1 MNKAILL
8 AVLSTVFV
16 AGCVQGEWIQTT
28 TTVVGG
34 NGLVITEFTVDPA
47 ELYTDSSGRVM
58 MTISNKG
65 GAVVDVNDAVIYLT
79 GSGIKDD
86 LADNLY
92 WSARGST
99 TSVYAALTK
108 TLSPEDPVR
117 EIPAGEQT
125 VTYTLTSPTGITKG
139 TTRDDIF
146 IGRVYYDYSTT
157 VSGNVWVYSEAE
169 ADAARA
175 SGKELNKAVLSSSA
189 GPVALYVKAVPEP
202 IVLVSG
208 EDTFT
213 LQIRVSNV
221 GGSTLYKAG
230 SIDYTVAEPDLS
242 LDIDTE
248 LNRVEVDIEATG
260 LSGFEQCEG
269 EQELVA
275 GKDIVLSC
283 DVSVASP
290 PSTMQSYQLKITAV
304 YGYMSERTASVSVSG
319 R

>member
-1 MNKAILL
+1 
-8 AVLSTVFV
+8 LSD
-16 AGCVQGEWIQTT
+16 G
-28 TTVVGG
+28 
-34 NGLVITEFTVDPA
+34 
-47 ELYTDSSGRVM
+47 
-58 MTISNKG
+58 
-65 GAVVDVNDAVIYLT
+65 
-79 GSGIKDD
+79 
-86 LADNLY
+86 LY
-92 WSARGST
+92 WAGRGDT
-99 TSVYAALTK
+99 TSVYEKLTK

-175 SGKELNKAVLSSSA
+175 SGKELNTAVLSSSA
-189 GPVALYVKAVPEP
+189 GPIALYVKAVPEP
-202 IVLVSG
+202 IILVSG

-230 SIDYTVAEPDLS
+230 SIDYSAAEPDLS

-248 LNRVEVDIEATG
+248 LNRVEIDVEGTG
-260 LSGFEQCEG
+260 LSGFDDCEG

-283 DVSVASP
+283 DVSVANP
-290 PSTMQSYQLKITAV
+290 PTTMQSYQLKITAT
-304 YGYMSERTASVSVSG
+304 YGYMSERTTSVSISG